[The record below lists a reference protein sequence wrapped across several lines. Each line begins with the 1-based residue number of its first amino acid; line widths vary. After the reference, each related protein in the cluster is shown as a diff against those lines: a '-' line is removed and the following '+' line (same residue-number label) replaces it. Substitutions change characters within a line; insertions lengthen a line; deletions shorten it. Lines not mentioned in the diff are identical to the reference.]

1 MPRVLQALVPNV
13 CRALHALMLH
23 LLHVRR
29 PPRALVPHEPCA
41 LRALVPHMPHVL
53 CALMFHVPRALLAL
67 VPYVPGAL
75 CGLVPHVFRALRT
88 LISHGLLCILPSVIH
103 AKQYHL
109 FCSCFPN
116 SSLDFFLIISSFLGN
131 LLIGNM

>member
-1 MPRVLQALVPNV
+1 MCFLPNV
-13 CRALHALMLH
+13 SPALHALMLH

-29 PPRALVPHEPCA
+29 PPHALVPHEPCA

-53 CALMFHVPRALLAL
+53 CALMFHVHRALRAL

-75 CGLVPHVFRALRT
+75 CALVPHVFRALRT
-88 LISHGLLCILPSVIH
+88 LISHVPSCILPSVIH
-103 AKQYHL
+103 ANQYHL
-109 FCSCFPN
+109 FCSYFPN
-116 SSLDFFLIISSFLGN
+116 SSLDFFLIISIFLGN